1 MPCPYGASIVHS
13 RRKRRGEGG
22 GAWCGHAVVHT
33 GKGAG
38 ARRSRGAMLP
48 KGHMCVWGG
57 EAQLLL
63 MGGVCQEGLEHA
75 GRG

>member
-1 MPCPYGASIVHS
+1 
-13 RRKRRGEGG
+13 
-22 GAWCGHAVVHT
+22 
-33 GKGAG
+33 
-38 ARRSRGAMLP
+38 
-48 KGHMCVWGG
+48 MCVWGG